1 MPRSRPGMAA
11 TLTGRRR
18 VDFAGARS
26 ERLLGGGRQFQKI
39 VIVNDLGEI
48 SDLYVI
54 VGCLFP
60 PPARIGNHRFA
71 RCRMDDEKSTFE
83 DLVHGLRLVKSVVGD
98 GHYDAWW
105 KLVEAVA
112 EIKALVTDL
121 EFVLGLFPDE
131 YD

>member
-1 MPRSRPGMAA
+1 MTA
-11 TLTGRRR
+11 TLNGRRR
-18 VDFAGARS
+18 VDFAGVRP
-26 ERLLGGGRQFQKI
+26 ERLLVGSRQFQEI

-54 VGCLFP
+54 VGRFFP

-98 GHYDAWW
+98 GHYDAGW
-105 KLVEAVA
+105 KLVETMA
-112 EIKALVTDL
+112 EIKALVTDF
-121 EFVLGLFPDE
+121 EFVLGLFPD
-131 YD
+131 